1 MRSCLKLTACIHM
14 LLLRLWLRSV
24 GVVHCHRLP
33 IDGGASQPDPVVGIG
48 GGLLETCVTET
59 ASVAVAIA
67 IAGAER
73 IETRFNHGWPEFR
86 GINHARDDKHN
97 NGKAE
102 GCEEHIHAQLHG
114 GHVATAQAAPIA
126 VVRLVHCLNAR
137 PVLTRLHRWLVLLAG
152 VAQRYANYSEQIFS
166 KAN

>member
-1 MRSCLKLTACIHM
+1 MCSGLKLTAGIHM

-24 GVVHCHRLP
+24 AVVQCHRLP

-48 GGLLETCVTET
+48 GGLLEAYVTET
-59 ASVAVAIA
+59 ASVAIA

-86 GINHARDDKHN
+86 CINHARDDKHN

-102 GCEEHIHAQLHG
+102 GCQEHIHAQLHG
-114 GHVATAQAAPIA
+114 GHVATAQAASIA

-137 PVLTRLHRWLVLLAG
+137 PVLTRLHRRLVLLAG
-152 VAQRYANYSEQIFS
+152 VAQRNANWSEQIVS
-166 KAN
+166 KTS